1 MSQHGG
7 QWRHS
12 RSRNK
17 RLFTMNIPP
26 ASLPRLLPV
35 WAGLLLA
42 AFSGILM
49 ACAFIPVDWGGC
61 VWIGFLPLLTA
72 LWYGRRREGKRGM
85 LAYALYGWM
94 FGVVFYG
101 ISFWWVNEVS
111 TLGYIP
117 LMIFYGGL
125 FPGLWALVMGVFF
138 RPDARPLPDARL
150 KAKERRAAW
159 KTWALGDIL
168 PSASAA
174 LAGAA
179 LWVCLEWGRGWLIPG
194 FGWNNLGVA
203 LYGNPL
209 AQWAEYL
216 GVTALAFIPAVFS
229 VWLWR
234 VCRRAGTM
242 IIHEGRRTVPWDFF
256 ILVAVFLTMFVTGVI
271 WTARYSAQSAEA
283 TGDGRFAV
291 PVMAVQLNL
300 SQKEKWDPANR
311 RNIYRALLDMTEQGM
326 LDLQNRA
333 LEQAVKDGAEASLD
347 MPAWVI

>member
-1 MSQHGG
+1 
-7 QWRHS
+7 
-12 RSRNK
+12 
-17 RLFTMNIPP
+17 MNIPP

-138 RPDARPLPDARL
+138 RPDARPLPDAKL
-150 KAKERRAAW
+150 AAKERRAAW
-159 KTWALGDIL
+159 KAWAMGDIL

-209 AQWAEYL
+209 AQWAEYF

-242 IIHEGRRTVPWDFF
+242 IVHEGRRTVPWDFF
-256 ILVAVFLTMFVTGVI
+256 ILVAVLLTMFVVGVC
-271 WTARYSAQSAEA
+271 WTARYSPQSAA
-283 TGDGRFAV
+283 VTGNGR
-291 PVMAVQLNL
+291 L
-300 SQKEKWDPANR
+300 
-311 RNIYRALLDMTEQGM
+311 T
-326 LDLQNRA
+326 
-333 LEQAVKDGAEASLD
+333 
-347 MPAWVI
+347 VIPSWPCS

>member
-1 MSQHGG
+1 
-7 QWRHS
+7 
-12 RSRNK
+12 
-17 RLFTMNIPP
+17 
-26 ASLPRLLPV
+26 
-35 WAGLLLA
+35 
-42 AFSGILM
+42 
-49 ACAFIPVDWGGC
+49 
-61 VWIGFLPLLTA
+61 
-72 LWYGRRREGKRGM
+72 
-85 LAYALYGWM
+85 
-94 FGVVFYG
+94 
-101 ISFWWVNEVS
+101 
-111 TLGYIP
+111 
-117 LMIFYGGL
+117 
-125 FPGLWALVMGVFF
+125 MGVFF

-256 ILVAVFLTMFVTGVI
+256 ILVAVLLAMFVTGVV

-283 TGDGRFAV
+283 TGDGRFTV

-300 SQKEKWDPANR
+300 SQKENGTLP
-311 RNIYRALLDMTEQGM
+311 TG
-326 LDLQNRA
+326 
-333 LEQAVKDGAEASLD
+333 GAFTGLC
-347 MPAWVI
+347 WT

>member
-138 RPDARPLPDARL
+138 RWSSGRVF
-150 KAKERRAAW
+150 AA
-159 KTWALGDIL
+159 
-168 PSASAA
+168 
-174 LAGAA
+174 
-179 LWVCLEWGRGWLIPG
+179 
-194 FGWNNLGVA
+194 
-203 LYGNPL
+203 
-209 AQWAEYL
+209 
-216 GVTALAFIPAVFS
+216 
-229 VWLWR
+229 
-234 VCRRAGTM
+234 M
-242 IIHEGRRTVPWDFF
+242 
-256 ILVAVFLTMFVTGVI
+256 
-271 WTARYSAQSAEA
+271 
-283 TGDGRFAV
+283 
-291 PVMAVQLNL
+291 
-300 SQKEKWDPANR
+300 
-311 RNIYRALLDMTEQGM
+311 
-326 LDLQNRA
+326 
-333 LEQAVKDGAEASLD
+333 
-347 MPAWVI
+347 

>member
-26 ASLPRLLPV
+26 ASLSRLLPV

-150 KAKERRAAW
+150 TAKERRAAW

-174 LAGAA
+174 LARLSWA
-179 LWVCLEWGRGWLIPG
+179 LKLMEL
-194 FGWNNLGVA
+194 
-203 LYGNPL
+203 
-209 AQWAEYL
+209 
-216 GVTALAFIPAVFS
+216 
-229 VWLWR
+229 
-234 VCRRAGTM
+234 
-242 IIHEGRRTVPWDFF
+242 
-256 ILVAVFLTMFVTGVI
+256 
-271 WTARYSAQSAEA
+271 
-283 TGDGRFAV
+283 
-291 PVMAVQLNL
+291 
-300 SQKEKWDPANR
+300 
-311 RNIYRALLDMTEQGM
+311 
-326 LDLQNRA
+326 
-333 LEQAVKDGAEASLD
+333 
-347 MPAWVI
+347 

>member
-138 RPDARPLPDARL
+138 RPDARPLPDAKL
-150 KAKERRAAW
+150 AAKERRAAW
-159 KTWALGDIL
+159 KAWAMGDIL
-168 PSASAA
+168 PSASAGTIWEWPCTEIRWPNGRNT
-174 LAGAA
+174 LA
-179 LWVCLEWGRGWLIPG
+179 
-194 FGWNNLGVA
+194 
-203 LYGNPL
+203 
-209 AQWAEYL
+209 
-216 GVTALAFIPAVFS
+216 
-229 VWLWR
+229 
-234 VCRRAGTM
+234 
-242 IIHEGRRTVPWDFF
+242 
-256 ILVAVFLTMFVTGVI
+256 
-271 WTARYSAQSAEA
+271 
-283 TGDGRFAV
+283 
-291 PVMAVQLNL
+291 
-300 SQKEKWDPANR
+300 
-311 RNIYRALLDMTEQGM
+311 
-326 LDLQNRA
+326 
-333 LEQAVKDGAEASLD
+333 
-347 MPAWVI
+347 

>member
-1 MSQHGG
+1 
-7 QWRHS
+7 
-12 RSRNK
+12 
-17 RLFTMNIPP
+17 MNIPP

-49 ACAFIPVDWGGC
+49 ACAFIPVDWSGC

-72 LWYGRRREGKRGM
+72 LWYGRRREGKRGI
-85 LAYALYGWM
+85 LAYALYGWV

-150 KAKERRAAW
+150 TAKERRAAW

-168 PSASAA
+168 PSVSAA

-179 LWVCLEWGRGWLIPG
+179 LWVCLEWGAGLADTGLRLEQSGRGPLRQSSGPVGGIPWSNGAG
-194 FGWNNLGVA
+194 FYSGRFFRL
-203 LYGNPL
+203 
-209 AQWAEYL
+209 
-216 GVTALAFIPAVFS
+216 ALARLPP
-229 VWLWR
+229 
-234 VCRRAGTM
+234 
-242 IIHEGRRTVPWDFF
+242 GRNHDYP
-256 ILVAVFLTMFVTGVI
+256 
-271 WTARYSAQSAEA
+271 
-283 TGDGRFAV
+283 
-291 PVMAVQLNL
+291 
-300 SQKEKWDPANR
+300 
-311 RNIYRALLDMTEQGM
+311 
-326 LDLQNRA
+326 
-333 LEQAVKDGAEASLD
+333 
-347 MPAWVI
+347 

>member
-138 RPDARPLPDARL
+138 RPDARPLPDAKL
-150 KAKERRAAW
+150 AAKERRAAW
-159 KTWALGDIL
+159 KAWAMGDIL

-179 LWVCLEWGRGWLIPG
+179 GFRLEQSGSGPVRKSAGPMGGILWRDGAGLYSGRL
-194 FGWNNLGVA
+194 FRL
-203 LYGNPL
+203 
-209 AQWAEYL
+209 
-216 GVTALAFIPAVFS
+216 ALACLPP
-229 VWLWR
+229 
-234 VCRRAGTM
+234 
-242 IIHEGRRTVPWDFF
+242 GRNHDCP
-256 ILVAVFLTMFVTGVI
+256 
-271 WTARYSAQSAEA
+271 
-283 TGDGRFAV
+283 
-291 PVMAVQLNL
+291 
-300 SQKEKWDPANR
+300 
-311 RNIYRALLDMTEQGM
+311 
-326 LDLQNRA
+326 
-333 LEQAVKDGAEASLD
+333 
-347 MPAWVI
+347 

>member
-159 KTWALGDIL
+159 KTWALGDIPGRGPLRQSSGPVGGIPWSNGAGFYSGRFFRLALARL
-168 PSASAA
+168 PS
-174 LAGAA
+174 
-179 LWVCLEWGRGWLIPG
+179 GRNHDYP
-194 FGWNNLGVA
+194 
-203 LYGNPL
+203 
-209 AQWAEYL
+209 
-216 GVTALAFIPAVFS
+216 
-229 VWLWR
+229 
-234 VCRRAGTM
+234 
-242 IIHEGRRTVPWDFF
+242 
-256 ILVAVFLTMFVTGVI
+256 
-271 WTARYSAQSAEA
+271 
-283 TGDGRFAV
+283 
-291 PVMAVQLNL
+291 
-300 SQKEKWDPANR
+300 
-311 RNIYRALLDMTEQGM
+311 
-326 LDLQNRA
+326 
-333 LEQAVKDGAEASLD
+333 
-347 MPAWVI
+347 